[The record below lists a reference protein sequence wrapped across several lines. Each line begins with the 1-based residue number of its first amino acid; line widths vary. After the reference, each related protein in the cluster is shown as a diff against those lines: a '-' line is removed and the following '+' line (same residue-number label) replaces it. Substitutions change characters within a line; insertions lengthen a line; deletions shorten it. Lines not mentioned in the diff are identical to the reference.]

1 MQGQYDVK
9 HASPTCEKIN
19 SLITV
24 FSEMKFNDIER
35 NKKTCFTS

>member
-24 FSEMKFNDIER
+24 FFR
-35 NKKTCFTS
+35 NEI